1 MNHQSLVKTAGKG
14 IGKHNHIVQSEPPRI
29 ICPHKV
35 TPALREVGIGN
46 QQGTVIAA
54 YVTDDILV
62 SAVTQPVNNRNA
74 ITCVKLTDALAS
86 LLWQRTESHVYSKN
100 QQGLSFCR
108 NSTIPTMAQSFHIP
122 VHTKRFQRRQN
133 MYACHLI
140 LVKEVNDTEM
150 SGYVENMSQNII
162 LRLGALLQM
171 RTPLPGLSSSPHR
184 NLHNAC
190 ATFPMSSLPWR
201 AFS

>member
-1 MNHQSLVKTAGKG
+1 MT
-14 IGKHNHIVQSEPPRI
+14 
-29 ICPHKV
+29 
-35 TPALREVGIGN
+35 
-46 QQGTVIAA
+46 A

-62 SAVTQPVNNRNA
+62 SAVTHPVNNRNA
-74 ITCVKLTDALAS
+74 ITSVKLTDALAL
-86 LLWQRTESHVYSKN
+86 LLWQRDESHVYSKD

-108 NSTIPTMAQSFHIP
+108 KSTMPTMAQNFHIL
-122 VHTKRFQRRQN
+122 VHTKRFQRRQK

-162 LRLGALLQM
+162 LRLGALPQM
-171 RTPLPGLSSSPHR
+171 RTPLPGQSSSPHR

-190 ATFPMSSLPWR
+190 ATLPMSSLPWR